1 MHKLLISSALA
12 GVYAHP
18 PQTTTT
24 PAPTLPQADIGNIAN
39 RCDFDGMVETSFL
52 YRAPTNHFL
61 GNVRAGRCDKN
72 NADAALAN
80 IQITVAAVDGQ
91 ADTYEYKILYNAQI
105 CAEANDYVPNAET
118 LPANST
124 VNLMIDDMIGSSPLT
139 EPAAG
144 LRTMLLRTHKIIS
157 RCEYGTNYK
166 ATFEFGHI
174 DQSLNDNGEV
184 IDTGVL
190 SFGMEVY
197 KDLQRTELYAVDET
211 FYSGQMA
218 FVNVFISAGSL
229 PGSSGQ
235 SVWAP
240 TSCVFS
246 EIGQADNTYTLFP
259 YADTCGGEF
268 ASELNFDIARQSNG
282 NWEFQYKLFIFRDV
296 QLTNYRLECDINL
309 CKTGEQTN
317 VCTDLGDICYNSFS
331 QLVRS

>member
-1 MHKLLISSALA
+1 LRS
-12 GVYAHP
+12 
-18 PQTTTT
+18 
-24 PAPTLPQADIGNIAN
+24 NIAN
-39 RCDFDGMVETSFL
+39 IANQCDFDGMVETSFQ
-52 YRAPTNHFL
+52 YKAPANHFL

-72 NADAALAN
+72 NADAALAD

-91 ADTYEYKILYNAQI
+91 TDTYEYKIRYNAQI
-105 CAEANDYVPNAET
+105 CAEENDYVPNAET

-124 VNLMIDDMIGSSPLT
+124 VHLMIDDMIGSSPLT
-139 EPAAG
+139 EPDAD

-190 SFGMEVY
+190 GFGMEVY
-197 KDLQRTELYAVDET
+197 KDLQRTQLYGADEV
-211 FYSGQMA
+211 FYSGEMA
-218 FVNVFISAGSL
+218 FVNLFINAGSL
-229 PGSSGQ
+229 PGNSGQ

-240 TSCVFS
+240 TTCTFS
-246 EIGQADNTYTLFP
+246 EIGESDNNYKLFP
-259 YADTCGGEF
+259 YEDTCGGEF
-268 ASELNFDIARQSNG
+268 ASELNFEIARQSNG

-296 QLTNYRLECDINL
+296 QLTNYRLECDISL

-317 VCTDLGDICYNSFS
+317 VCTDIGDICYNSFA